1 MVRISVEEAE
11 RDFKA
16 VLAQVAHGEEVV
28 LMEQDRVVARLVPPR
43 SREQELETMKV
54 FRNSLRVS
62 GEPLSVTVVK
72 ARQEERG

>member
-16 VLAQVAHGEEVV
+16 VLAQVARGEEVV
-28 LMEQDRVVARLVPPR
+28 LMERDRVVARLVPPR
-43 SREQELETMKV
+43 SREQALATMKV
-54 FRNSLRVS
+54 FRDSLRVS